1 MTTLAIPN
9 FDNRVS
15 PRLDYAESLQL
26 IIIDKKRIIKRET
39 IKLLVHSNLERLN
52 IITKLKPNLLI
63 CDGISDLSKER
74 LTEDNI
80 KVISWVHG
88 EIDTILKKYLSGILK
103 EQKVEKH
110 NAVKLQ
116 RTKTK

>member
-1 MTTLAIPN
+1 MTTLVIPN

-26 IIIDKKRIIKRET
+26 VTIEKKKIVKRET

-52 IITKLKPNLLI
+52 IILRLEPNILI

-74 LTEDNI
+74 LAKNNI
-80 KVISWVHG
+80 KIISWVHG
-88 EIDTILKKYLSGILK
+88 EIDIIIKNYIAGNLK
-103 EQKVEKH
+103 EQKVEK
-110 NAVKLQ
+110 NKSN
-116 RTKTK
+116 